1 MVTKKI
7 VKQSIILVLALSMLS
22 AFAGWGNLKVVRLF
36 GSPYLMPASIIIGGI
51 IGIANLKGLVWGI
64 ESLLGSH
71 KANTKLVYLSLF
83 RLFIIFAIII
93 VLSLLR
99 IINLLGLL
107 IGMSAVFIIFTK
119 EAIKMAKGQ

>member
-1 MVTKKI
+1 
-7 VKQSIILVLALSMLS
+7 MLS
-22 AFAGWGNLKVVRLF
+22 AFADWGNLMVARLF
-36 GSPYLMPASIIIGGI
+36 GNPYLMPASIIIGGI

-64 ESLLGSH
+64 ESLLGSS

-93 VLSLLR
+93 ILSLLR

-107 IGMSAVFIIFTK
+107 IGMSAVFVIFTK
-119 EAIKMAKGQ
+119 EAVKMAKGQ